1 MTRAWDEL
9 MAALFD
15 VVPPGI
21 MLLVLTGGALLIGA
35 LWYWYPAWIPRRM
48 PRRRPRQKR
57 VKNDRK
63 TNAKAVPPDEMIL
76 TPADQLAAEGRF
88 AEAIRQ
94 RLRDTIRDLVA
105 AGVVTPQPGSTAA
118 ELAAAAAAQ
127 RPRVSPPLDDATAL
141 FSEVWYGDRPAG
153 RDHDDHMR
161 ALTDEVRDRTVPR

>member
-9 MAALFD
+9 VAALFD

-21 MLLVLTGGALLIGA
+21 VLLVLAGGALLIGA

-57 VKNDRK
+57 KRTGIDGK
-63 TNAKAVPPDEMIL
+63 TGEKAADDVVM

-118 ELAAAAAAQ
+118 ELAAAAAAR

-161 ALTDEVRDRTVPR
+161 ALTDEVRDRTVQR